1 MQPEN
6 TQRGLQDILEDLLE
20 STSVSRTT
28 IRLDVPIQDL
38 HLDTVAAEALA
49 PSVRSLRDDVS
60 ITNLREVP
68 TVEFLEQERRIL
80 VQNDCLTADP
90 AVPQKLIDLYGVKA
104 QMLGPLVCN
113 DRLIGV
119 VSVHYTPGPREWSDK
134 DVDALREAIER
145 TQQELDSWGR

>member
-1 MQPEN
+1 MEAEN
-6 TQRGLQDILEDLLE
+6 TQRALQKILEDLLE
-20 STSVSRTT
+20 LTSASRTT
-28 IRLDVPIQDL
+28 IRLDVPIKDL

-49 PSVRSLRDDVS
+49 PSVRSLRGDVS

-68 TVEFLEQERRIL
+68 TVEFLEKERHIL

-90 AVPQKLIDLYGVKA
+90 AVPQSLIDLYGVKA
-104 QMLGPLVCN
+104 QMLGPLARD

-119 VSVHYTPGPREWSDK
+119 VSVHYTPGSREWSDK

-145 TQQELDSWGR
+145 TQQELDSWEE

>member
-1 MQPEN
+1 MQAEN

>member
-20 STSVSRTT
+20 STSASRTT

-68 TVEFLEQERRIL
+68 TVEFLEQERRVL

-90 AVPQKLIDLYGVKA
+90 LF
-104 QMLGPLVCN
+104 
-113 DRLIGV
+113 
-119 VSVHYTPGPREWSDK
+119 PRS
-134 DVDALREAIER
+134 
-145 TQQELDSWGR
+145 

>member
-1 MQPEN
+1 MQAEN

-20 STSVSRTT
+20 STSASRTT
-28 IRLDVPIQDL
+28 IRLDVPIKDL

-68 TVEFLEQERRIL
+68 TVEFLEQERRVL

-90 AVPQKLIDLYGVKA
+90 AVPQKLIDLYEVKA
-104 QMLGPLVCN
+104 QMLGPLVRD

-134 DVDALREAIER
+134 DIDGLREAIER
-145 TQQELDSWGR
+145 TQQELDSWEK

>member
-1 MQPEN
+1 MQAEN
-6 TQRGLQDILEDLLE
+6 TQRALQDILEDLLE
-20 STSVSRTT
+20 STSTSRTT
-28 IRLDVPIQDL
+28 IRLDVPIKDL

-49 PSVRSLRDDVS
+49 PSVCSLRDDVS

-113 DRLIGV
+113 GRLIGV

>member
-1 MQPEN
+1 MQAEN
-6 TQRGLQDILEDLLE
+6 TQRALQDILEDLLE
-20 STSVSRTT
+20 STSASRTT

-68 TVEFLEQERRIL
+68 TVEFLEQERRVL

-90 AVPQKLIDLYGVKA
+90 LF
-104 QMLGPLVCN
+104 
-113 DRLIGV
+113 
-119 VSVHYTPGPREWSDK
+119 PRS
-134 DVDALREAIER
+134 
-145 TQQELDSWGR
+145 

>member
-1 MQPEN
+1 MQAEN

-20 STSVSRTT
+20 STSASRTT

-68 TVEFLEQERRIL
+68 TVEFLEQERRVL

-90 AVPQKLIDLYGVKA
+90 LF
-104 QMLGPLVCN
+104 
-113 DRLIGV
+113 
-119 VSVHYTPGPREWSDK
+119 PRS
-134 DVDALREAIER
+134 
-145 TQQELDSWGR
+145 